1 MRISI
6 VVPAHNNADDLLL
19 CLSALE
25 RATPADA
32 EILGVDDASTDDTAS
47 RAAAHGIR
55 VLRRSQNGGPS
66 AARNDGAL
74 AAGGDIVLFVDADVV
89 VAPDAVD
96 RVRAAF
102 TADPELAAVFGSYDA
117 RPRHPGVI
125 SRYRI
130 WPGDSAAARCWLPW
144 PAASS
149 YSLGSGRGSSAWPP
163 APFSASSC

>member
-89 VAPDAVD
+89 VAPTRSIA
-96 RVRAAF
+96 
-102 TADPELAAVFGSYDA
+102 
-117 RPRHPGVI
+117 
-125 SRYRI
+125 
-130 WPGDSAAARCWLPW
+130 
-144 PAASS
+144 
-149 YSLGSGRGSSAWPP
+149 SGRPSPRIRSWPRSL
-163 APFSASSC
+163 APTTRARAIPE